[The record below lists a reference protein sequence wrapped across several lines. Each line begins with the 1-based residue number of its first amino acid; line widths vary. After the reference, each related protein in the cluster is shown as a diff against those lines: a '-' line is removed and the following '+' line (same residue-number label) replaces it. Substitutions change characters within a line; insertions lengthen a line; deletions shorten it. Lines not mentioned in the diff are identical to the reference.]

1 MVLPTRHHCLPGRC
15 CQKKTEGK
23 TDVRR
28 NHGLKALLWVGCWMA
43 LPVVASAQQPGA
55 GPATPVANATAAA
68 ADACPAGSS
77 LDQCV
82 MWCRDRYAGPELRD
96 QRYACFDAGERAAG
110 KAPQPAAAPAADKA
124 AGPMPV
130 ESPKVEAEAA
140 NLERREA
147 EVPLE
152 QLWEEPDGIGFLP
165 YDQSYVM
172 FTYTTAPND
181 NPASPT
187 LPAVGPPSDW
197 KHEETKFEIS
207 LKTLILSNSI
217 IGRRNSL
224 WFAYTQESF
233 WQTFDASNS
242 RPFRENDY
250 EPEVIFSHRLGD
262 IGSSEQGL
270 RPLYINVGA
279 EHQSNGRTDP
289 RSRSWNRIYSEL
301 GLVDRL
307 SDTQSF
313 AVLIRPWWRIH
324 ESLSSDNNPD
334 INHYLGYGDIEFLYW
349 RGDSLYTLLARQRSA
364 QIDVSTPLLFLN
376 NGKPK
381 RNSMQLHFQVF
392 TGYGESLIDYN
403 QKHTTIGFG
412 LSVPYGL

>member
-1 MVLPTRHHCLPGRC
+1 MRSDHGLAALVWAAFFMVLPG
-15 CQKKTEGK
+15 
-23 TDVRR
+23 
-28 NHGLKALLWVGCWMA
+28 VG
-43 LPVVASAQQPGA
+43 SAQQPGA
-55 GPATPVANATAAA
+55 GAAA
-68 ADACPAGSS
+68 SASAVAPDSCPAGSS

-82 MWCRDRYAGPELRD
+82 QWCRDRYAGPELRD
-96 QRYACFDAGERAAG
+96 QRYACFDAGEAA
-110 KAPQPAAAPAADKA
+110 AARTPQPAAAAQAAEKP
-124 AGPMPV
+124 AGPMPA
-130 ESPKVEAEAA
+130 ESPKVEAETVD
-140 NLERREA
+140 LERREV

-165 YDQSYVM
+165 YDQSWVM

-181 NPASPT
+181 DPASPT
-187 LPAVGPPSDW
+187 LPAVGPASNW
-197 KHEETKFEIS
+197 KHEETKFQIS
-207 LKTLILSNSI
+207 LKTLVLSNSI

-233 WQTFDASNS
+233 WQTFDASDS
-242 RPFRENDY
+242 RPFRESDY

-270 RPLYINVGA
+270 RPLYFNLGA
-279 EHQSNGRTDP
+279 VHQSNGRTDP
-289 RSRSWNRIYSEL
+289 RSRSWNRIYGEL

-324 ESLSSDNNPD
+324 ESLAGDNNPD
-334 INHYLGYGDIEFLYW
+334 INHYLGYGQLELLYW
-349 RGDSLYTLLARQRSA
+349 RGDSLYTLLARERSA
-364 QIDVSTPLLFLN
+364 QVDVSTPLLFLN

-381 RNSMQLHFQVF
+381 RNSMQVHFQLF

-403 QKHTTIGFG
+403 RKHTTIGFG